1 MNTMLTILLNMHG
14 IGTTVGFEKFK
25 EFETALAEYTGAP
38 HVVLTDCCTHAI
50 ELCLRLKSID
60 TATLPYRSYLSIPMT
75 LHKLGIEYHLD
86 TEVEWEYEYRIG
98 LTTTWDSARAF
109 DRQMHKANQ
118 MQCLSFGHT
127 KRLEIG
133 HGGAILLTNKQD
145 ADVLR
150 LMAYDG
156 RDLSISPWQDQKVFR
171 VGYHYKPSIEDC
183 EKGLYML
190 ANNKLKTKESQL
202 VKYPDLT
209 EIEIVD

>member
-1 MNTMLTILLNMHG
+1 MHG
-14 IGTTVGFEKFK
+14 NGTTVGFDKFA
-25 EFETALAEYTGAP
+25 EFENALGAYTGAP

-50 ELCLRLKSID
+50 ELCLRLKDIS
-60 TATLPYRSYLSIPMT
+60 TVTLPYRTYLSIPMIF
-75 LHKLGIEYHLD
+75 HKLGIEYYID

-98 LTTTWDSARAF
+98 LTTTWDSARLLQPGMA
-109 DRQMHKANQ
+109 RANQ
-118 MQCLSFGHT
+118 MQCLSFGYGKT
-127 KRLEIG
+127 LEIG

-145 ADVLR
+145 ADTLR

-156 RDLSISPWQDQKVFR
+156 RDLTISPWQDQKVFH

-183 EKGLYML
+183 EKGIYML

>member
-1 MNTMLTILLNMHG
+1 MHG
-14 IGTTVGFEKFK
+14 LGTIVSFEKFT
-25 EFETALAEYTGAP
+25 EFETALGEYTGAP
-38 HVVLTDCCTHAI
+38 YVVLTDCCTHAV
-50 ELCLRLKSID
+50 ELCLRYKGIVI
-60 TATLPYRSYLSIPMT
+60 TTLPYRSYISIPMT
-75 LHKLGIEYHLD
+75 MHKLGISYHYD

-98 LTTTWDSARAF
+98 LTNIWDSARKFAK
-109 DRQMHKANQ
+109 DMHRASQ
-118 MQCLSFGHT
+118 IQCLSFGHS

-133 HGGAILLTNKQD
+133 HGGAILTSNKHD
-145 ADVLR
+145 ADILR

-190 ANNKLKTKESQL
+190 ANNKLKTKESQQ

-209 EIEIVD
+209 KIEIVS

>member
-1 MNTMLTILLNMHG
+1 MLTILLNMHG
-14 IGTTVGFEKFK
+14 TGTTVGFEKFK
-25 EFETALAEYTGAP
+25 EFETALGEYTGAP

-50 ELCLRLKSID
+50 ELCLRLKNID
-60 TATLPYRSYLSIPMT
+60 VATLPYKSYLSVPMT
-75 LHKLGIEYHLD
+75 LHKLGIKYQYD
-86 TEVEWEYEYRIG
+86 IKEWQYEYCIG
-98 LTTTWDSARAF
+98 NTTIWDSARAF
-109 DRQMHKANQ
+109 DQQMHKANQ

-145 ADVLR
+145 ADILR

-156 RDLSISPWQDQKVFR
+156 RDLNISPWQDQKVFR

-190 ANNKLKTKESQL
+190 ANNELKTKQSQQ
-202 VKYPDLT
+202 VTYPDLT
-209 EIEIVD
+209 KIKIVD

>member
-1 MNTMLTILLNMHG
+1 MHG
-14 IGTTVGFEKFK
+14 PGTIVGFEKFT

-38 HVVLTDCCTHAI
+38 HVVLTDCCTHAV
-50 ELCLRLKSID
+50 ELCLRLKVTGIV
-60 TATLPYRSYLSIPMT
+60 TLPYRSYISIPMT
-75 LHKLGIEYHLD
+75 MHKLNIQYQYD

-98 LTTTWDSARAF
+98 LTNIWDSARGLGKDMFRAS
-109 DRQMHKANQ
+109 Q
-118 MQCLSFGHT
+118 MQCLSFGHS

-133 HGGAILLTNKQD
+133 HGGAILTSNRDD
-145 ADVLR
+145 AEQLR
-150 LMAYDG
+150 QMAYDG
-156 RDLSISPWQDQKVFR
+156 RDLTISPWQDQKVFR

-209 EIEIVD
+209 KLEITN